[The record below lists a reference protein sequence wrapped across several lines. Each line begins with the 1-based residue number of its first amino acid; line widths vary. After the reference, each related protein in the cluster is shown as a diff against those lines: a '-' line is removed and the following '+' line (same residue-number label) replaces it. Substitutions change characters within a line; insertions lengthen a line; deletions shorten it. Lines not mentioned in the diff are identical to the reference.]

1 LITKNGVTLMRILT
15 IAIAAAFLATPAA
28 APAQACGGH
37 SAKAATADYSAAKK
51 KKAKKPKEKE
61 EYMRA
66 APMK

>member
-1 LITKNGVTLMRILT
+1 MRILA
-15 IAIAAAFLATPAA
+15 IAIAAAFLALPASML
-28 APAQACGGH
+28 AQACGTAGLH

-51 KKAKKPKEKE
+51 KKKAKNEKV